1 MTTRPPPVFAMI
13 PVTILT
19 GFLGVGKT
27 TLLNTLLRENHGE
40 KIAIIENE
48 FGEINLDTRLLT
60 QNAEVEI
67 IELTNGCVCCTV
79 RGELTASLQNLL
91 ERRDAGALAFDRLIL
106 ETTGLADPAPIIQ
119 TFFVD
124 EILRERFQLDAVIA
138 LVDSEHAQK
147 QLNEHRV
154 AASQIGF
161 ADRLL
166 LTKVDRLPLTGI
178 NDDDKAL
185 LIDRLRKINARA
197 PIIEVVHGQL
207 SHKDWLGLHAF
218 NLESTLSLDEA
229 YIAPNASAPAFIP
242 IRQPRS
248 LLNRS
253 WNDNIASHIF
263 EAGEMNLVRVGAWME
278 SLIEAHGNDMLRYKG
293 ILAIAGEPRRLIV
306 QGVHKVVGFDYGEPW
321 RSKEPRR
328 SVLVVIGR
336 ELPLDAMK
344 NGFMAAQSAQFN

>member
-1 MTTRPPPVFAMI
+1 MTPA
-13 PVTILT
+13 TILT
-19 GFLGVGKT
+19 GFLGAGKT

-48 FGEINLDTRLLT
+48 FGEINLDSRLLA
-60 QNAEVEI
+60 QGADVEI
-67 IELTNGCVCCTV
+67 VELTNGCVCCTV
-79 RGELTASLQNLL
+79 RGELTAALQDLL
-91 ERRDAGALAFDRLIL
+91 ERRDAGTLAFDRLIL

-124 EILRERFQLDAVIA
+124 ETLRERFQLDAVIT

-154 AASQIGF
+154 AVSQIGF

-166 LTKVDRLPLTGI
+166 LTKTDRVS
-178 NDDDKAL
+178 DDDKAL

-197 PIIEVVHGQL
+197 PILEVVHGQL

-218 NLESTLSLDEA
+218 NLESTLAIDEA
-229 YIAPNASAPAFIP
+229 YVAPNTSSLAFVP
-242 IRQPRS
+242 IRQPRT

-253 WNDNIASHIF
+253 WNDNIASHLF
-263 EAGEMNLVRVGAWME
+263 EAGEMDLAHVGAWME
-278 SLIEAHGNDMLRYKG
+278 SLIESQGNDMLRYKG

-306 QGVHKVVGFDYGEPW
+306 QGVHKVVGFDYGVPW
-321 RSKEPRR
+321 RPEEPRR

-336 ELPLDAMK
+336 DLPIEAMK
-344 NGFMAAQSAQFN
+344 SGFIAAQSAQTAQLD